1 MPKAWDP
8 ESAWLGRVDYTD
20 FGAIEADVAAME
32 QFAAQLKLDIENN
45 FAPYAEAV
53 SKTMVEPLP
62 ETTYYD
68 LHLFLYSHDQAQIAT
83 QMNVASYTDGTYQFA
98 SAASGISE
106 QYRGSDAFSHA
117 RLSDVEAAFKNA
129 GKPAV
134 SPASTPVAAS
144 GAGPGTGPGTDAGAG
159 EDFTVTPGSGGS

>member
-1 MPKAWDP
+1 MPKAWDT
-8 ESAWLGRVDYTD
+8 EGTWLGRVNYTD

-32 QFAAQLKLDIENN
+32 EFAAQLKLDIQNN

-53 SKTMVEPLP
+53 SKAMTEPLP

-83 QMNVASYTDGTYQFA
+83 QMNVAGYTDGTYQFA

-106 QYRGSDAFSHA
+106 QYRNSDAFSRA
-117 RLSDVEAAFKNA
+117 RVSDVEAAFKNPEHFETSA
-129 GKPAV
+129 ETGSGTAAV
-134 SPASTPVAAS
+134 P
-144 GAGPGTGPGTDAGAG
+144 GAG
-159 EDFTVTPGSGGS
+159 ETVTDIPSSGAA